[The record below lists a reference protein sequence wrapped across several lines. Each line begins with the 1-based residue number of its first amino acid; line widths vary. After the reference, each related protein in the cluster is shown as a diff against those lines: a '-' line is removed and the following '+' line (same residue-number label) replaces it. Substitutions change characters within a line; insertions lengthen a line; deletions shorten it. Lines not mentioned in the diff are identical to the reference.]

1 MPKERGMS
9 FKKYILR
16 KEKEVGH
23 RMRAFRRQYN
33 SRRSKRMEVFK
44 LIGGEKDTST
54 DVEKTLT
61 LAERIQAETA
71 RYLSMIDQMNKKK
84 DGPKDD
90 DLSSECKKRKKTR
103 AKRSTPTCESDGKCI
118 WKKYKGCFPN
128 PEYFKHMHTDNTITW
143 EEIEKQAALIDKLK
157 DELKATETTK
167 EIRAHPEVTMSIY
180 SKMMNFIKE
189 SWSMGVKWFSNFN
202 SFIRSIMSNKYT
214 YIIGLASYVL
224 YCYFYGDDCYG
235 QEHLILLWNTIS
247 GESVAEPIK
256 QQVKSW
262 WGVGGAAAGIYGSN
276 LAYTSLCAA
285 LGPGAP
291 VCVAGAIAWNV
302 QITSAIAFGAF
313 GSQMFGSTVG
323 EVHGETIKQ
332 GILKEY
338 MQSMQNGFTLI
349 SAYIINNPEIV
360 TAVGISTATA
370 VKVLSMASLTASL
383 KANYH
388 SLKGSVFGK
397 AAKTHVK
404 MISAVAPPSIAAPMQ
419 QVVEATVDDGEEKVN
434 CGIRYKTKEKVVDG
448 ETIPR
453 CEDPP
458 RKCKWIKNRGC
469 VNIL

>member
-1 MPKERGMS
+1 MS

-16 KEKEVGH
+16 REKEAGH

-33 SRRSKRMEVFK
+33 TRKTKRMD
-44 LIGGEKDTST
+44 LLQLMGGEKDTSK

-71 RYLSMIDQMNKKK
+71 RYLSMIDQMNKQK
-84 DGPKDD
+84 DRPKE
-90 DLSSECKKRKKTR
+90 DLSLECKKRKKTR
-103 AKRSTPTCESDGKCI
+103 AKRSIPICESDGKCLWI
-118 WKKYKGCFPN
+118 KYKGCFPN
-128 PEYFKHMHTDNTITW
+128 PKYFKQMHTNITW
-143 EEIEKQAALIDKLK
+143 KEIEEQAALIDKLK
-157 DELKATETTK
+157 EDLKATETAK
-167 EIRAHPEVTMSIY
+167 EIRAHPEVTTSVY
-180 SKMMNFIKE
+180 NKMIDFIKK
-189 SWSMGVKWFSNFN
+189 SWNMGVDWLYKFQSI
-202 SFIRSIMSNKYT
+202 IRSLMTNKYT

-235 QEHLILLWNTIS
+235 QEHLILLWNTIT

-262 WGVGGAAAGIYGSN
+262 WGLGGTAAGVYASN
-276 LAYTSLCAA
+276 VAYTSLCAT

-302 QITSAIAFGAF
+302 QLTSAIAFGAF

-323 EVHGETIKQ
+323 EAHGESIKQ

-404 MISAVAPPSIAAPMQ
+404 MISAVAPPSITAPMQ

-434 CGIRYKTKEKVVDG
+434 CGIRLKTKEKIMDG
-448 ETIPR
+448 ETIPK